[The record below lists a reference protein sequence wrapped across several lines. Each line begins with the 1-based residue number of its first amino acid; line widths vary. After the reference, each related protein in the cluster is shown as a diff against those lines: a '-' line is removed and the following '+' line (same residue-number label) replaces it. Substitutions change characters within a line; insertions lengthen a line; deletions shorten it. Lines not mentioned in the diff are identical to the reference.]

1 MKFFTSIRFKVILPV
16 LVVFIV
22 GIANFFYLVLWWQ
35 RSAFRKTA
43 LNEVETTSQI
53 VLSSIAD
60 EMRLGKGWKV
70 QGKIEDFRRVKG
82 LASLRVVDN
91 EAKVVYARHRENIGR
106 NMREEISNDMNPN
119 HETESF
125 IGTNLRMVSPIL
137 NRKEC
142 HQCHG
147 AENVTNGYLVTTV
160 RLDDLT
166 RMASIGRNY
175 NLGAAVITVVIV
187 CSIILVLLSHD
198 VIHPLRELGRSMSR
212 LESGDLD
219 VSASYEGNDEIGR
232 LGKSFDSM
240 VRRLREARE
249 EIQSLHATQMQRVEK
264 LATLGQVAAGL
275 AHEIKNPLAGIK
287 GAIQVIASEPGQSE
301 SIKEVYEEM
310 LVQLSRMEKTVRDLL
325 DFARPSP
332 PSKRV
337 TDLNDMVSSVASLI
351 SRQKDAKPIDVEEN
365 LGHRLPK
372 AMLDPD
378 QIHQA
383 LLNIALN
390 AVQAMP
396 GGGTLTFST
405 WDRNGDLG
413 ITVTD
418 TGPGIEKERQD
429 KIFEPFYTTKHKG
442 TGLGLSI
449 VKSVVQA
456 NGGTISVSSEVGKG
470 TSFEILFRSHPDNET

>member
-22 GIANFFYLVLWWQ
+22 GIANFSYLILWWQ
-35 RSAFRKTA
+35 RSAFKKTA
-43 LNEVETTSQI
+43 MSEVETTSQI
-53 VLSSIAD
+53 VMSTIAD
-60 EMRLGKGWKV
+60 EMRLGKGWEV
-70 QGKIEDFRRVKG
+70 QDKIEDFRRVKG

-106 NMREEISNDMNPN
+106 NMREEISSDMNPDRPM
-119 HETESF
+119 ESF

-137 NRKEC
+137 NREEC

-147 AENVTNGYLVTTV
+147 SENITTGYLVTTV
-160 RLDDLT
+160 RLDDLA
-166 RMASIGRNY
+166 RMAFVGRNY
-175 NLGAAVITVVIV
+175 NLGVAVITVFIV
-187 CSIILVLLSHD
+187 CSVILVLLSHN

-212 LESGDLD
+212 LETGDLA
-219 VSASYEGNDEIGR
+219 VSAPYEGNDEIGR

-240 VRRLREARE
+240 VRRLREARQ
-249 EIQSLHATQMQRVEK
+249 EIQSLHTAQMQRVEK

-287 GAIQVIASEPGQSE
+287 GAIQVIASEPEQPE
-301 SIKEVYEEM
+301 SMKEIYEEM

-332 PSKRV
+332 PSKRA
-337 TDLNDMVSSVASLI
+337 TELNDVVSRVASLI
-351 SRQKDAKPIDVEEN
+351 SRQKDAKPIEVEER
-365 LGHRLPK
+365 LGRELPK

-405 WDRNGDLG
+405 WDKNGDLG
-413 ITVTD
+413 ITVAD

-449 VKSVVQA
+449 VKSIVRA

-470 TSFEILFRSHPDNET
+470 TRFEILFGSYPGNET